1 MKDSSESV
9 EIQVV
14 RKFFEI
20 VFGAATEV
28 KKIRQSCVHKGL
40 RFVFCGL
47 SSIFS
52 SHTWR
57 VNTYQ
62 NSRFSGSKPISSKS
76 FFVR

>member
-20 VFGAATEV
+20 VFGVATEV
-28 KKIRQSCVHKGL
+28 KRIRQSCAHKAFHL
-40 RFVFCGL
+40 VFCGL

-62 NSRFSGSKPISSKS
+62 DSRFSGSKPLSSKS